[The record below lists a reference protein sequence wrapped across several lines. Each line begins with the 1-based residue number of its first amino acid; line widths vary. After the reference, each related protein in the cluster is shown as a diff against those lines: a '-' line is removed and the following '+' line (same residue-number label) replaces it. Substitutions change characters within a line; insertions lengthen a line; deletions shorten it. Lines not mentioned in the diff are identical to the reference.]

1 MHTYTAGETSY
12 SRCPCCHATWGLYM
26 YMFTPFVFVEGI
38 LVITGGGLHKL
49 KAPIGSGFYI
59 SQWLKHKLSDDD
71 RAINKDDSA
80 LSKKK
85 KYMVG
90 LSI

>member
-1 MHTYTAGETSY
+1 
-12 SRCPCCHATWGLYM
+12 M

-80 LSKKK
+80 LNKKNIWLDC
-85 KYMVG
+85 
-90 LSI
+90 LSSL